1 MNKPFDQF
9 VCLSGLPR
17 SGSTLLSAIL
27 CQNPKIHAEGNS
39 AVCQLMWD
47 MKQSLLNNCNEQIIA
62 NNRNHT
68 IYNLISNIPNIYYKD
83 IDINEKIIV
92 DKCRTWTL
100 HDNVEILKK
109 YVDNNIKIIVLERP
123 IVEIVNSIVKLYRK
137 NNRIID
143 VEKLLDIETE
153 PIMRPFAGII
163 NAKKNNLDNN
173 FLFISYK
180 ELIENTEETI
190 KKIYNFCNWEYFNHD
205 FNNIISKYKEN
216 DEIYGLN
223 GFHDVFS
230 KIKIN
235 ISDIDLPEY
244 IIEKCLLIEAN
255 KFKVL
260 NED

>member
-1 MNKPFDQF
+1 MNKIYEQF

-39 AVCQLMWD
+39 ALCQLMWD
-47 MKQSLLNNCNEQIIA
+47 MDQSLLHHCNEQIIA

-68 IYNLISNIPNIYYKD
+68 IYDLISNIPNIYYKD
-83 IDINEKIIV
+83 IDVNEKIIV

-100 HDNVEILKK
+100 HDNVELLKK
-109 YVDNNIKIIVLERP
+109 YIDDNIKIIVLERP

-137 NNRIID
+137 NNRSID
-143 VEKLLDIETE
+143 IEKLLEIGTE

-163 NAKKNNLDNN
+163 NAKNNNIHNN

-180 ELIENTEETI
+180 ELTENPEETM
-190 KKIYNFCNWEYFNHD
+190 KKIYNFCNWEYFHHD
-205 FNNIISKYKEN
+205 FNNIIPKYKEN

-223 GFHDVFS
+223 GFHDVFK
-230 KIKIN
+230 KILVN
-235 ISDIDLPEY
+235 GCDIDLPEN
-244 IIEKCLLIEAN
+244 IIEKCLLMEEGVN
-255 KFKVL
+255 K
-260 NED
+260 